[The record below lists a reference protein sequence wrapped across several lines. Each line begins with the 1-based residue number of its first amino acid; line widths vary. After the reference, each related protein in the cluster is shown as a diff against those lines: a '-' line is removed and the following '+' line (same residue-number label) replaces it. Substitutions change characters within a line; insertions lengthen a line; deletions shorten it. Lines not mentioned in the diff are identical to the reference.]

1 MDIVVDIILAAIF
14 VVFAAIGIKCGF
26 IKLAAKPVKF
36 VLAIV
41 LAFNLCQEVATTI
54 VTPIIDEPIT
64 NYVSDFL
71 YSNCSDLVGENLAD
85 KLPTLLKLAA
95 TYAGVDVNSLIG
107 ASGSDVINAIVVNL
121 IAPVID
127 FIAVVIAF
135 FGLYILS
142 KVALWIVFGFI
153 NLMFKRGIL
162 GVLNRALG
170 FVFFGFLGIVVAWGV
185 AVITELVIHVP
196 AFADNAMLSTF
207 EGGFVYKFFNT
218 YNPMELL
225 LSF

>member
-1 MDIVVDIILAAIF
+1 MNIERF
-14 VVFAAIGIKCGF
+14 K
-26 IKLAAKPVKF
+26 
-36 VLAIV
+36 
-41 LAFNLCQEVATTI
+41 
-54 VTPIIDEPIT
+54 
-64 NYVSDFL
+64 
-71 YSNCSDLVGENLAD
+71 ENLEILNQHNLTNRPVYHLTD
-85 KLPTLLKLAA
+85 GKVFEKDL
-95 TYAGVDVNSLIG
+95 
-107 ASGSDVINAIVVNL
+107 INAIVVNL